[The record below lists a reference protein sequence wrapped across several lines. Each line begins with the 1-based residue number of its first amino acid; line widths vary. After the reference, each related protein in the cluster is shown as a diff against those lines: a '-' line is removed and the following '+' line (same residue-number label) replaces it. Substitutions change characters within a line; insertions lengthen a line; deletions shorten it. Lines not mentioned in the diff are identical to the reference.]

1 MMVTIERTER
11 MIKDLNI
18 LVDSMSN
25 ERSEIQSS
33 ISVLENDLEF
43 YDTDSSRIMILI
55 DNNKEHLVKL
65 STDHRKALN
74 GISNVKGLSVSYTHL
89 TLPTSP
95 KV

>member
-43 YDTDSSRIMILI
+43 YDTDSS
-55 DNNKEHLVKL
+55 E
-65 STDHRKALN
+65 
-74 GISNVKGLSVSYTHL
+74 
-89 TLPTSP
+89 
-95 KV
+95 

>member
-55 DNNKEHLVKL
+55 DNNKEHLV
-65 STDHRKALN
+65 N
-74 GISNVKGLSVSYTHL
+74 Y
-89 TLPTSP
+89 LPIIERL
-95 KV
+95 